1 MEKPAN
7 IQESALRQRPN
18 EDAGQATGSVD
29 RYLALLK
36 KIILNEIYLQDE
48 ERLYY
53 LRRCLEKAD
62 VFDYRVL
69 HDIAAARPETH
80 REFLRSREIGQFPY
94 RKIGNSG
101 FQHSMIGRI
110 RLDSLHRCLEAVC
123 IENIAGDLIECGV
136 WRGGAAIFMQG
147 FLKAHGIAGRRVIL
161 ADSFEGLPSS
171 GEPDDP
177 SLTPDSFPEL
187 AVKLETVIENF
198 RAYDLWDENVV
209 ALKGWF
215 SDTLPNC
222 DAERIALLRADGDLY
237 TSTTDILENL
247 YEKVSPGGFI
257 IIDDYGVLPSCARA
271 VREFFERRGEAMPA
285 VEQIDWSGVYWRKR
299 APQ

>member
-1 MEKPAN
+1 MEKRGGMPD
-7 IQESALRQRPN
+7 SALTRGPIESGR
-18 EDAGQATGSVD
+18 EAAAGAD
-29 RYLALLK
+29 RYLSLLK

-62 VFDYRVL
+62 IFDYRVL

-123 IENIAGDLIECGV
+123 SENIAGDLIECGV

-187 AVKLETVIENF
+187 AVKLETVIDNF
-198 RAYDLWDENVV
+198 IAYDLWDENVV
-209 ALKGWF
+209 TLRGWF
-215 SDTLPNC
+215 SDTLPTC
-222 DAERIALLRADGDLY
+222 DIESIALLRADGDLY

-247 YEKVSPGGFI
+247 YDRVSPGGFI
-257 IIDDYGVLPSCARA
+257 VVDDYGVLPSCARA
-271 VREFFERRGEAMPA
+271 VREFFERRDEAMPA